1 MILDGVMMIITVSLL
16 TLAHPGLCL
25 GERWDDGAFFQKK
38 NRGVYQMAAKG
49 VDEGSSESLQRGN
62 RYGQDV

>member
-16 TLAHPGLCL
+16 TLAHPGLTL

-38 NRGVYQMAAKG
+38 TRGVYQMTAKG
-49 VDEGSSESLQRGN
+49 VDEGSSESLRGS
-62 RYGQDV
+62 RYGGDV